1 MKSFISLEEAI
12 EILNEKVNQLSIKE
26 VELLDGIGHR
36 MGETIY
42 SPMSHPPFDKSAM
55 DGYAVRAEETKQGEV
70 RLKIIDEVYAGHVSH
85 SEVTSKTA
93 IRIMTG
99 AKIPEGA
106 NAVIKQ
112 EEVTVEDGCLV
123 FNKQLRGS
131 ENICFK
137 GEDIEVGQLLVPKD
151 KLLDYADIGILA
163 SAGIS
168 RIKVY
173 QKPRVAFI
181 STGDEVLD
189 LGQALEPGKI
199 YNSNKYAIIG
209 RVKELGYDV
218 AYLNHEQD
226 SIKGIANKLKE
237 ASKLAD
243 VVITTGGA
251 SVGEKDL
258 IKLVF
263 NKQLRGSENICFKGE
278 DIEVGQL
285 LVPKDKLLDYAD
297 IGILASAGI
306 SRIKVYQ
313 KPRVAFIS
321 TGDEVL
327 DLGQALEPGKI
338 YNSNKYAIIGRVKE
352 LGYDVAYLNHEQ
364 DSIKG
369 IANKLKEASKLA
381 DVVIT
386 TGGASV
392 GEKDLIKEAIDE
404 LGGTKLFWKILI
416 KPGSAVLVS
425 EYEGTKIISLSGNP
439 TAALTTFELMA
450 RPVLEKLSGKNQ
462 LEIKREMAI
471 LKTEFTKKSPQ
482 RRFVRGYTEIV
493 DETQVV
499 SVTQVKSGNGIL
511 SSALLSNCLIEV
523 EANEGPLKVG
533 TLVKIIKL

>member
-70 RLKIIDEVYAGHVSH
+70 RLKLIDEVYAGHVTH

-112 EEVTVEDGCLV
+112 EEVTVEDGYLV

-218 AYLNHEQD
+218 TYLNHEQD

-237 ASKLAD
+237 A
-243 VVITTGGA
+243 V
-251 SVGEKDL
+251 
-258 IKLVF
+258 
-263 NKQLRGSENICFKGE
+263 
-278 DIEVGQL
+278 
-285 LVPKDKLLDYAD
+285 
-297 IGILASAGI
+297 
-306 SRIKVYQ
+306 
-313 KPRVAFIS
+313 
-321 TGDEVL
+321 
-327 DLGQALEPGKI
+327 
-338 YNSNKYAIIGRVKE
+338 
-352 LGYDVAYLNHEQ
+352 
-364 DSIKG
+364 
-369 IANKLKEASKLA
+369 KLA